1 MTAPIR
7 AAKSVPARK
16 VPVIKSPPPKAPAAV
31 KKAAAPVV
39 KSIAAP
45 RPAAPAP
52 KAAPVRTPSAVVNI
66 SKPSAPSVYN
76 AVGTLAKT
84 AAPVAVP
91 KIQPITPTA
100 PGDGGFVAG
109 TDEVV
114 VDIKASDSGYEN
126 QIFWSSDNF
135 VTRHALGIDNHTATV
150 SLGNFAPGTK
160 IDFGIVNGAGQ
171 FFRTGGAALNADRF
185 AHTTA
190 TDISG
195 GKRIGFEDLYGG
207 GDKDFNDAIIEVR
220 SRARTPAA
228 AAAAAATATAT
239 ATAVPVPVPVAAAAA
254 APNIVS
260 PKPLAVPPLPAAPVL
275 SRPTVDNS
283 STNTTNNNRS
293 GLGDG
298 SNPGQGAG
306 KVNSPNTGTNNPSNT
321 STSAAN
327 LYSLIASLNK
337 PDPVK
342 EVNLKDQPTTLSLAK
357 RSP

>member
-7 AAKSVPARK
+7 AAKSIPARK

-91 KIQPITPTA
+91 KTQPSAAAPTA
-100 PGDGGFVAG
+100 PSDGGFVAG

-220 SRARTPAA
+220 SRARTPA
-228 AAAAAATATAT
+228 
-239 ATAVPVPVPVAAAAA
+239 P

-260 PKPLAVPPLPAAPVL
+260 
-275 SRPTVDNS
+275 T
-283 STNTTNNNRS
+283 TTNNNRS